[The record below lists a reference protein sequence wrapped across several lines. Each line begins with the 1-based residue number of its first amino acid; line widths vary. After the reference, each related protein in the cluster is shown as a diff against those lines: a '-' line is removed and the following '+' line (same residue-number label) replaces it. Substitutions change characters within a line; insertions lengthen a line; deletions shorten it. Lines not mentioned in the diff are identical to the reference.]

1 MQQRIQRHIAETKTH
16 AERVEQCLQTLDE
29 KPSMM
34 KSGAAKLSGMAQGAS
49 TGLARDE
56 LVKNVLSDY
65 AAEHMEIASY
75 RSLIAAA
82 EELAQPRIAELCRAN
97 LREEE
102 AMARWLEEQIDGATR
117 AFLQETLAEHR

>member
-1 MQQRIQRHIAETKTH
+1 
-16 AERVEQCLQTLDE
+16 
-29 KPSMM
+29 MM